1 MSGGLPPRT
10 AVVTFCSVS
19 SLSTYRLLILSP
31 GFCFSYSLTSLVKV
45 LASSPVQPSQTWI
58 EAVLLALLLLPLPPP
73 PLWLSVPQ
81 ADSATAPTP
90 SRAAIVTYSRCLA
103 MPSHF
108 LLLAPARSVQVF
120 SNSDHARGRCQGCQ
134 IVTDR
139 PK

>member
-19 SLSTYRLLILSP
+19 SLSTYRLLTLSP
-31 GFCFSYSLTSLVKV
+31 GFCCSYSLTSLVKV
-45 LASSPVQPSQTWI
+45 LASTPVQPSQTWI
-58 EAVLLALLLLPLPPP
+58 DAVLLLLLLLPP

-81 ADSATAPTP
+81 ADSTTAPTP

-108 LLLAPARSVQVF
+108 LHWLLPTASA
-120 SNSDHARGRCQGCQ
+120 
-134 IVTDR
+134 
-139 PK
+139 

>member
-19 SLSTYRLLILSP
+19 SLSTYRLLIFSP

-58 EAVLLALLLLPLPPP
+58 EALLLLPLLPPP
-73 PLWLSVPQ
+73 LPLWLSVPQ

-103 MPSHF
+103 IPSHF

-120 SNSDHARGRCQGCQ
+120 SNSD
-134 IVTDR
+134 
-139 PK
+139 